1 MDDTC
6 TVSTWDLITG
16 DELLLAYFPEA
27 GVITVNGFSVTRSPE
42 LEDRASQAV
51 FHRPLF
57 DKLITVDTAILSRL
71 FL

>member
-1 MDDTC
+1 MDITH
-6 TVSTWDLITG
+6 TISTRDLVTG
-16 DELLLAYFPEA
+16 EELLFAYFPEA

-51 FHRPLF
+51 FRRPLY
-57 DKLITVDTAILSRL
+57 DKLITVETANLSRL